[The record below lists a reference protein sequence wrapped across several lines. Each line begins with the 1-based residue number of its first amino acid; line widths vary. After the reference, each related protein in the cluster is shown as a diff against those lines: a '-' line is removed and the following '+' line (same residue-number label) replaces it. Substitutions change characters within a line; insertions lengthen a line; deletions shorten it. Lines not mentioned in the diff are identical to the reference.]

1 MSFVIGLGMGLIL
14 GVLLIKGNDIKLWY
28 ERKKSENLEKR
39 CLDLTKVRKRKSK

>member
-14 GVLLIKGNDIKLWY
+14 GVLLIKGNDIVLWY

-39 CLDLTKVRKRKSK
+39 SLDLTKMRK